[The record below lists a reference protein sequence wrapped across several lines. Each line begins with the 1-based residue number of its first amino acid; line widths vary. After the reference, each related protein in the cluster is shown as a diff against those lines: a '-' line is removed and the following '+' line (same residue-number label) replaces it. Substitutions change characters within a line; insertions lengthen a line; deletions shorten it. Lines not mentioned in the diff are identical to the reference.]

1 MVTNV
6 RQPTLA
12 FIEFCL
18 LGLGLGLLQYLTP
31 VGAMLVSIALGL
43 IGLFT
48 AVTGRG
54 IPRLKSRSKAIV
66 VFVVAAFFSAS
77 AASIY
82 SEQREQRLTMLRA
95 TDPAAYL
102 SELATFDEER
112 WLDELRTLRPDH
124 YTEEL
129 ARREA
134 VTEATAREAEALA
147 ERQAVEAEA
156 GNKAAEIESARLAAE
171 VEIARQGEATR
182 RAEEVA
188 ARALQAK
195 ADLQAECQGNEA
207 LAYVMIQTD
216 VRNALKAP
224 STAKFPGR
232 YGNRTGYLG
241 NCTYRV
247 VGQFDAQNA
256 FGAMLR
262 GSFEGLIEYFPDEGS
277 WRTIALTID
286 G

>member
-1 MVTNV
+1 MVANV
-6 RQPTLA
+6 RKPTVA

-18 LGLGLGLLQYLTP
+18 LGLGLGLIQYLTP
-31 VGAMLVSIALGL
+31 VGALLVSIALGL
-43 IGLFT
+43 LGLFT

-54 IPRLKSRSKAIV
+54 VPRLKSRWKAIV
-66 VFVVAAFFSAS
+66 VFVVAGFFSVS

-102 SELATFDEER
+102 SELATFDDER
-112 WLDELRTLRPDH
+112 WLDALRTLRPDQ

-134 VTEATAREAEALA
+134 VTETTAREAEALA

-156 GNKAAEIESARLAAE
+156 ANKAAEIESARLAAE
-171 VEIARQGEATR
+171 VEIVRQGEATR

-188 ARALQAK
+188 ARALQAE

-232 YGNRTGYLG
+232 YGNRTDYLG
-241 NCTYRV
+241 DCTYRV

-262 GSFEGLIEYFPDEGS
+262 GSFEGLIAYFPDEGS